1 MTFMD
6 SLLLLL
12 QELASKQAGKRRQQ
26 QLGQAGGP
34 GLVIGPGAPAGAL
47 WAERRRSP
55 AEQQQFRLQQRL
67 RQQGRAK
74 PQLQRKHSFAGGLIR

>member
-1 MTFMD
+1 MNF

-12 QELASKQAGKRRQQ
+12 KEPNKQAGKRRQQ
-26 QLGQAGGP
+26 QQLGQAGVPGP
-34 GLVIGPGAPAGAL
+34 VSGPGAPAGAL

-55 AEQQQFRLQQRL
+55 AEQQQFRLQQQL

-74 PQLQRKHSFAGGLIR
+74 PQLQRKHSFAGGLLAM